1 VIGRHH
7 NRQSPIANH
16 QFADGLMRRLAIFI
30 STCGYVGYAPV
41 APGTF
46 GSAAGLAVFFAVR
59 STGSSFA
66 EIAAIVVLFAVGI
79 WAGTVAEHH
88 FGGVDPGPIV
98 LDEVVGML
106 ITLFLLPV
114 NGLGAFI
121 GFLVFRV
128 LDVIKPFPSAS
139 FEKLPGGLGV
149 MADDA
154 MAAIYGNLMMWG
166 LMFVM
171 PGLRA

>member
-1 VIGRHH
+1 M
-7 NRQSPIANH
+7 PI
-16 QFADGLMRRLAIFI
+16 
-30 STCGYVGYAPV
+30 

-59 STGSSFA
+59 STGSVA
-66 EIAAIVVLFAVGI
+66 VEVAAIVLLFAIGI
-79 WAGTVAEHH
+79 WSGTVAEHH
-88 FGGVDPGPIV
+88 FGGIDPGPVV

-114 NGLGAFI
+114 TLTGAVV

-128 LDVIKPFPSAS
+128 LDVVKPWPSAR

-149 MADDA
+149 MADDG
-154 MAAIYGNLMMWG
+154 MAAVYGNLVMRG
-166 LMFVM
+166 LIAITPAGWLV
-171 PGLRA
+171 

>member
-1 VIGRHH
+1 
-7 NRQSPIANH
+7 
-16 QFADGLMRRLAIFI
+16 MRRLALFI
-30 STCGYVGYAPV
+30 STFGYVGYAPF

-59 STGSSFA
+59 STQSVA
-66 EIAAIVVLFAVGI
+66 VEIAAIAVFFAIGI

-114 NGLGAFI
+114 NATGAVV
-121 GFLVFRV
+121 GFVVFRI
-128 LDVIKPFPSAS
+128 LDVLKPFPSAR

-149 MADDA
+149 MADDG
-154 MAAIYGNLMMWG
+154 MAALYGNLVMRG
-166 LMFVM
+166 LMAIA
-171 PGLRA
+171 PGWLS